1 MGFMDKLKNAASA
14 AGSVAKSAVL
24 AVAQGYGVVAEGKYK
39 GCKVGFTGSELGS
52 AELVFHSVVGLKST
66 EEGRLNIKEDI
77 TDFSFEV
84 VELDTPLLTITFGDG
99 ESSVIKLEKDNSSNG
114 ANKPV
119 KTLEEEYAKLEEE
132 YAKMAK
138 LLTCMVA
145 SVSYFSVETAEHIK
159 TLDHINII
167 MRYAGQPEI

>member
-24 AVAQGYGVVAEGKYK
+24 AVAQGYGVVTEGKYK
-39 GCKVGFTGSELGS
+39 GCKVGFTDGELGS

-66 EEGRLNIKEDI
+66 EEGRLNI
-77 TDFSFEV
+77 
-84 VELDTPLLTITFGDG
+84 
-99 ESSVIKLEKDNSSNG
+99 EKDNSSNG

-119 KTLEEEYAKLEEE
+119 KTLEEE

>member
-14 AGSVAKSAVL
+14 AGSVAKSAVI
-24 AVAQGYGVVAEGKYK
+24 AVGQGYGVVAEGKYK
-39 GCKVGFTGSELGS
+39 GCKVGFTGGELGS

-77 TDFSFEV
+77 TDFAFEV
-84 VELDTPLLTITFGDG
+84 VRLDTPLLTITFGDD

-119 KTLEEEYAKLEEE
+119 KTLEEE